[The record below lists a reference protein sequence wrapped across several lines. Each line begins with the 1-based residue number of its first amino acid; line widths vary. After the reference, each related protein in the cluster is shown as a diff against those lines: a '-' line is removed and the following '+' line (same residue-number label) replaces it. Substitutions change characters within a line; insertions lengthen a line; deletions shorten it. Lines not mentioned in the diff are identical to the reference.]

1 VTSRDDLQG
10 IAQGIRSALPPL
22 AGVVQGAALLEDTAL
37 RNMTYEK
44 MIKVLRPKIDG
55 SVHLDSLFSNVALD
69 FFIFLSSTTMV
80 LGNIGQANYTA
91 ANAFMSTLA
100 AQRRA
105 KGLAASVLNLGP
117 VLGVGYV
124 DRAVGSAGT
133 ELLRRGGYI
142 FLSEWNFHQLFA
154 EAVLASPPDSGRDP
168 EITASPRHVSADD
181 TYKPI
186 WSGSPKFRHLVTQ
199 ASTSDIASG
208 SSVDAPVKTRLLG
221 CDSVSEAYDI
231 IKGEIM
237 LITPTAMSLLTDCA

>member
-1 VTSRDDLQG
+1 MTSRDDLHG
-10 IAQGIRSALPPL
+10 IVHGVRSTLPPL

-55 SVHLDSLFSNVALD
+55 SVHLDSLLSDIALD
-69 FFIFLSSTTMV
+69 FFIFFSSTTMV

-124 DRAVGSAGT
+124 DRAVSSAGT
-133 ELLRRGGYI
+133 ELLRRRLY
-142 FLSEWNFHQLFA
+142 FLIGVGLS
-154 EAVLASPPDSGRDP
+154 
-168 EITASPRHVSADD
+168 
-181 TYKPI
+181 
-186 WSGSPKFRHLVTQ
+186 
-199 ASTSDIASG
+199 STICRSRA
-208 SSVDAPVKTRLLG
+208 
-221 CDSVSEAYDI
+221 C
-231 IKGEIM
+231 
-237 LITPTAMSLLTDCA
+237 